1 MKLTRPIQFITI
13 FLIIFGLAN
22 LVDATTSSKT
32 YTESFPAVVCPPTL
46 AGLSSQI
53 SLGSTKT
60 QFQRLQDRTAKTS
73 AVKLLRLPVIAD
85 SLLVNSEATTPVV
98 WQSRAGRWGGAAL
111 CVGPVTSQW
120 FVGASADV
128 TTKGRLVVINSGL
141 SDSIVDIQ
149 SFSENGKQQ
158 LQTINVKA
166 KNYSVVAVDSFAPG
180 DKALALLVEPQSGRV
195 NSFMLDEQGQGLRSI
210 GGDLINSVSF
220 ASKLITI
227 PAIPTQKPS
236 RGQTISQ
243 GHTIRVLA
251 PGQVDADITV
261 EVLSTDGVFIPVGLN
276 SRLISAGQVTEFVLK
291 PEASSE
297 AFAIRINATEPIVAA
312 VKTRITASGKSD
324 YVWSTPA
331 PELSKSTM
339 AITGLSPLIVFAGEQ
354 INVSIDLTLVN
365 GKTVS
370 KSVVG
375 NDIVTWKPPSSA
387 RSLTITKVNK
397 GIFAGAI
404 VTSVNGIGYFP
415 FAIGSELAKIEI
427 PDSNIQVLNP

>member
-13 FLIIFGLAN
+13 FLIVFGLAN

-166 KNYSVVAVDSFAPG
+166 KNYSVLAVDSFAPG

-210 GGDLINSVSF
+210 GGDLINSVSS
-220 ASKLITI
+220 ASKSITI

-354 INVSIDLTLVN
+354 VNVSIDLTLVN

-370 KSVVG
+370 KSVAG

>member
-1 MKLTRPIQFITI
+1 M
-13 FLIIFGLAN
+13 
-22 LVDATTSSKT
+22 
-32 YTESFPAVVCPPTL
+32 
-46 AGLSSQI
+46 
-53 SLGSTKT
+53 
-60 QFQRLQDRTAKTS
+60 QDRTAKTS

-210 GGDLINSVSF
+210 GGDLINSVSS
-220 ASKLITI
+220 ASKSITI
-227 PAIPTQKPS
+227 PAIPTQKPL

-243 GHTIRVLA
+243 GHTIRVLT

-291 PEASSE
+291 PEALSE

-375 NDIVTWKPPSSA
+375 NDLMTWKPPSSA

>member
-13 FLIIFGLAN
+13 FLIVFGLAN

-60 QFQRLQDRTAKTS
+60 QFQRLQDKTAKTS

-85 SLLVNSEATTPVV
+85 SLLVNSEVTTPVV

-128 TTKGRLVVINSGL
+128 TTRARLVVINSGL

-149 SFSENGKQQ
+149 AFSENGKQQ
-158 LQTINVKA
+158 LQTITVKA
-166 KNYSVVAVDSFAPG
+166 KNYSVIAVDTFAPG
-180 DKALALLVEPQSGRV
+180 DQALALLVEPQSGRV
-195 NSFMLDEQGQGLRSI
+195 NSFMIDEQGQGLRSI
-210 GGDLINSVSF
+210 GGDLVNSVSS
-220 ASKLITI
+220 ASKSLTI
-227 PAIPTQKPS
+227 PAIPTQKPV
-236 RGQTISQ
+236 RGQTNSQ
-243 GHTIRVLA
+243 GHTIRVLT
-251 PGQVDADITV
+251 PGQVDADVTV
-261 EVLSTDGVFIPVGLN
+261 EVLSADGVFIPVGLN
-276 SRLISAGQVTEFVLK
+276 SRLISAGQVTEFALK
-291 PEASSE
+291 PEVSAE
-297 AFAIRINATEPIVAA
+297 AFAIRITATEPIVAA
-312 VKTRITASGKSD
+312 VKSRITASGKSD

-331 PELSKSTM
+331 PELSESTM
-339 AITGLSPLIVFAGEQ
+339 AITGLSPLVVFAGDQ

-365 GKTVS
+365 GKTVT
-370 KSVVG
+370 KTVVG
-375 NDIVTWKPPSSA
+375 NDVATWRPPASA
-387 RSLTITKVNK
+387 RTLTITKVKK
-397 GIFAGAI
+397 GSFAGAI

>member
-1 MKLTRPIQFITI
+1 MKITRPIQFLTI
-13 FLIIFGLAN
+13 FLIVFGLAN

-85 SLLVNSEATTPVV
+85 SLLVNSESTTPVV

-166 KNYSVVAVDSFAPG
+166 KNYSVIAVDSFAPG
-180 DKALALLVEPQSGRV
+180 DKALALLVEPQSGRI

-210 GGDLINSVSF
+210 GGDLINSVSS
-220 ASKLITI
+220 ASKSIII
-227 PAIPTQKPS
+227 PAIPTQKPL

-276 SRLISAGQVTEFVLK
+276 SR
-291 PEASSE
+291 
-297 AFAIRINATEPIVAA
+297 
-312 VKTRITASGKSD
+312 
-324 YVWSTPA
+324 
-331 PELSKSTM
+331 
-339 AITGLSPLIVFAGEQ
+339 
-354 INVSIDLTLVN
+354 
-365 GKTVS
+365 
-370 KSVVG
+370 
-375 NDIVTWKPPSSA
+375 
-387 RSLTITKVNK
+387 
-397 GIFAGAI
+397 
-404 VTSVNGIGYFP
+404 
-415 FAIGSELAKIEI
+415 
-427 PDSNIQVLNP
+427 

>member
-13 FLIIFGLAN
+13 FLIVFGLAN

-60 QFQRLQDRTAKTS
+60 QFQRLQDKTAKTT

-85 SLLVNSEATTPVV
+85 SLLVNSEVTTPVV

-111 CVGPVTSQW
+111 CRGPVASQW

-128 TTKGRLVVINSGL
+128 TTRGRLIVINSGL

-149 SFSENGKQQ
+149 AFSEKGRQQ
-158 LQTINVKA
+158 LQTITVKA
-166 KNYSVVAVDSFAPG
+166 KSYSVAALDSFAPG
-180 DKALALLVEPQSGRV
+180 DQALALLVEPQSGRV
-195 NSFMLDEQGQGLRSI
+195 NSFMIDEQGQGLRSI
-210 GGDLINSVSF
+210 GGDLVNSVSS
-220 ASKLITI
+220 ASKSLTI
-227 PAIPTQKPS
+227 PAIPSQKPA
-236 RGQTISQ
+236 RGQTNSQ
-243 GHTIRVLA
+243 GHTIRILA

-261 EVLSTDGVFIPVGLN
+261 EVLTTDGVFVPVGLN

-291 PEASSE
+291 PEVSSE
-297 AFAIRINATEPIVAA
+297 AFAIRINSTEPIVAA
-312 VKTRITASGKSD
+312 VKSRITASGKSD

-331 PELSKSTM
+331 PELSESTI
-339 AITGLSPLIVFAGEQ
+339 AITGLSPLLVFAGDQ

-365 GKTVS
+365 GKIIS

-375 NDIVTWKPPSSA
+375 NNIATWRPPASA
-387 RSLTITKVNK
+387 RTLTITTVKK
-397 GIFAGAI
+397 GNFAGAI

-415 FAIGSELAKIEI
+415 FAIGSELVKIEI

>member
-1 MKLTRPIQFITI
+1 MKLTRPIQFITM
-13 FLIIFGLAN
+13 FLIVFGLAN

-98 WQSRAGRWGGAAL
+98 WQSRAGRWGGAVL

-166 KNYSVVAVDSFAPG
+166 KNYSVLAVDSFAPG
-180 DKALALLVEPQSGRV
+180 DKALALLVEPQSGRI

-210 GGDLINSVSF
+210 GGDLINSVSS
-220 ASKLITI
+220 ASKSITI
-227 PAIPTQKPS
+227 PAIPTQKPL

-291 PEASSE
+291 PEVSSE

-397 GIFAGAI
+397 GSFAGAI

>member
-22 LVDATTSSKT
+22 LVDASTSSKT

-60 QFQRLQDRTAKTS
+60 QFQRLQDRTSKTS

-85 SLLVNSEATTPVV
+85 SLLINSELTTPVV
-98 WQSRAGRWGGAAL
+98 WQSRAGRWGGAAVCL
-111 CVGPVTSQW
+111 GSVTSQW

-128 TTKGRLVVINSGL
+128 TTRARLVVINSGL

-149 SFSENGKQQ
+149 AFSEKGKQQ

-166 KNYSVVAVDSFAPG
+166 KSYSVVAVDSFAPG
-180 DKALALLVEPQSGRV
+180 DQALALLVEPQSGRV
-195 NSFMLDEQGQGLRSI
+195 SSFMIDEQGQGLRSI
-210 GGDLINSVSF
+210 GGDLVNSVS
-220 ASKLITI
+220 AARKSLTI
-227 PAIPTQKPS
+227 PAIPAQKPS
-236 RGQTISQ
+236 RGQTNSQ

-261 EVLSTDGVFIPVGLN
+261 EVLSADGVFIPVGLN
-276 SRLISAGQVTEFVLK
+276 SRLISAGQVTEFVVK
-291 PEASSE
+291 PDVVSE

-312 VKTRITASGKSD
+312 VKSRITASGKSD

-331 PELSKSTM
+331 PELSESTM
-339 AITGLSPLIVFAGEQ
+339 AITGLSPLVVFAGDE
-354 INVSIDLTLVN
+354 INVSINLTLIN

-370 KSVVG
+370 KSLVG
-375 NDIVTWKPPSSA
+375 NDIVTWRPPSSA
-387 RSLTITKVNK
+387 RTLTITKVKK

>member
-1 MKLTRPIQFITI
+1 MKLTRPLQFIAM
-13 FLIIFGLAN
+13 FLVVFGLAN
-22 LVDATTSSKT
+22 LVDATTSSKS

-60 QFQRLQDRTAKTS
+60 LFQRLQDKSAKTS

-85 SLLVNSEATTPVV
+85 SLLVSSEATTPVV
-98 WQSRAGRWGGAAL
+98 WQSRAGRWGGAAV
-111 CVGPVTSQW
+111 CIGPVVSQW

-128 TTKGRLVVINSGL
+128 TTRARLVVINSGL

-149 SFSENGKQQ
+149 AFSENGKQQ
-158 LQTINVKA
+158 LQTVTVKA
-166 KNYSVVAVDSFAPG
+166 KNYLVIAVDSFAPG
-180 DKALALLVEPQSGRV
+180 DQALALLVEPQSGRV
-195 NSFMLDEQGQGLRSI
+195 NSFMIDEQGQGLRSI
-210 GGDLINSVSF
+210 GGDLVNSVSS
-220 ASKLITI
+220 ASKSITI
-227 PAIPTQKPS
+227 PAIPIQKPA
-236 RGQTISQ
+236 RGQANSQ

-261 EVLSTDGVFIPVGLN
+261 EVLSADGVFIPVGLN
-276 SRLISAGQVTEFVLK
+276 SRLISAGQVSEFVLK
-291 PEASSE
+291 PEVSAE
-297 AFAIRINATEPIVAA
+297 AFAIRITATEPIVAA
-312 VKTRITASGKSD
+312 VKSRITASGKSD

-331 PELSKSTM
+331 PELSESTM

-365 GKTVS
+365 GKTVT
-370 KSVVG
+370 KTVVG
-375 NDIVTWKPPSSA
+375 NDIATWRPPSSA
-387 RSLTITKVNK
+387 RTLTITKVKK
-397 GIFAGAI
+397 GSFAGAL

>member
-13 FLIIFGLAN
+13 FLIVFGLAN

-210 GGDLINSVSF
+210 GGDLINSVSS
-220 ASKLITI
+220 ASKSITI
-227 PAIPTQKPS
+227 PAIPTQKPL

-276 SRLISAGQVTEFVLK
+276 SRLISAGQVTEFALK

>member
-13 FLIIFGLAN
+13 FLIVFGLAN

-46 AGLSSQI
+46 PGLSSQI

-60 QFQRLQDRTAKTS
+60 PFQRLQDRTAKTS
-73 AVKLLRLPVIAD
+73 AVKVLRLPVIAD
-85 SLLVNSEATTPVV
+85 SLLVSSELTTPVV

-111 CVGPVTSQW
+111 CIGPVASQW

-128 TTKGRLVVINSGL
+128 TTRGRLVVINSGL
-141 SDSIVDIQ
+141 SDAIVDIQ
-149 SFSENGKQQ
+149 AYSENGKQQ

-166 KNYSVVAVDSFAPG
+166 KNYSVVAVDTFAPG
-180 DKALALLVEPQSGRV
+180 DQGLALLVEPRSGRI
-195 NSFMLDEQGQGLRSI
+195 NSFMIDEQGQGLQSL
-210 GGDLINSVSF
+210 GGDLVNSING
-220 ASKLITI
+220 ASTSLTI
-227 PAIPTQKPS
+227 PAIPVQTPA
-236 RGQTISQ
+236 RGQTKPQ

-261 EVLSTDGVFIPVGLN
+261 EVLSEDGVFIPVGLN
-276 SRLISAGQVTEFVLK
+276 SRLITGGQVSEFNLE
-291 PEASSE
+291 PDISSG
-297 AFAIRINATEPIVAA
+297 AFAIRIKSTEPIVAA
-312 VKTRITASGKSD
+312 VKSRITASGKSD

-331 PELSKSTM
+331 PELTNLTM
-339 AITGLSPLIVFAGEQ
+339 AITGLSPLIVFAGKQ

-375 NDIVTWKPPSSA
+375 NDIATWRPPSSA
-387 RSLTITKVNK
+387 RSLTIAKVKK
-397 GIFAGAI
+397 GSFAGAL

-415 FAIGSELAKIEI
+415 FAVGSELAKIEI

>member
-1 MKLTRPIQFITI
+1 MKLTKPIQFITI
-13 FLIIFGLAN
+13 FLIVFGLAN

-60 QFQRLQDRTAKTS
+60 QFQRLQDKTAKTT

-85 SLLVNSEATTPVV
+85 SLLVNSEVTTPVV

-111 CVGPVTSQW
+111 CRGPVASQW

-128 TTKGRLVVINSGL
+128 TTRGRLIVINSGL

-149 SFSENGKQQ
+149 AFSEKGRQQ
-158 LQTINVKA
+158 LQTITVKA
-166 KNYSVVAVDSFAPG
+166 KSYSVAALDSFAPG
-180 DKALALLVEPQSGRV
+180 DQALALLVEPQSGRV
-195 NSFMLDEQGQGLRSI
+195 NSFMIDEQGQGLRSI
-210 GGDLINSVSF
+210 GGDLVNSVSS
-220 ASKLITI
+220 ASKSLTI
-227 PAIPTQKPS
+227 PAIPSQKPA
-236 RGQTISQ
+236 RGQTNSQ
-243 GHTIRVLA
+243 GHMIRILA

-261 EVLSTDGVFIPVGLN
+261 EVLTTDGVFVPVGLN

-291 PEASSE
+291 PEVSSA
-297 AFAIRINATEPIVAA
+297 AFAIRINSTEPIVAA
-312 VKTRITASGKSD
+312 VKSRITASGKSD

-331 PELSKSTM
+331 PELSESTI
-339 AITGLSPLIVFAGEQ
+339 AITGLSPLLVFAGDQ

-365 GKTVS
+365 GKIIS

-375 NDIVTWKPPSSA
+375 NNIVTWRPPASA
-387 RSLTITKVNK
+387 RNLTITKVKK
-397 GIFAGAI
+397 GNFAGAI

-415 FAIGSELAKIEI
+415 FAIGSELVKIEI

>member
-13 FLIIFGLAN
+13 FLIVFGLAN

-166 KNYSVVAVDSFAPG
+166 KNYSVLAVDSFAPG

-210 GGDLINSVSF
+210 GGDLINSVSS
-220 ASKLITI
+220 ASKSITI

-370 KSVVG
+370 KSVAG